1 MYDLKPLID
10 YNLLPRPKSD
20 DPNYKT
26 WRKLSLRIGTWITL
40 QLERSVFDRLEQ
52 QPGVTD
58 YADDTYKVILQM
70 MNAQEEDHSTQFF
83 LAATN
88 LSVDDFPTMEDFVLK
103 FQELIK
109 RANLDKTPITPYT
122 ATLMLF
128 KKVRTELP
136 TWVESVKQN
145 QGSILNEKMTEE
157 QFIVLCKQVIV
168 QGSRKDKSFA
178 AQKSS
183 TLITE
188 STASTPNRKER
199 GRSRK
204 SRNRGIET
212 DEKQSYPR
220 INRPPPGTNIAEYVR
235 EWLNSTEQRVNGRC
249 TFCYADGHD
258 CAVCWRLR
266 PDLRSE
272 EWKPYNTKAWI
283 YEGKPILPDKDKKPT
298 TTTPN
303 MQVANMATE
312 ADTFDFSFS
321 GMAIPNKDPT

>member
-1 MYDLKPLID
+1 VSTNAPTQADDLPAEFPVSLDGIDKLTNAEQVTSWSNLLKRTLTMYDLKPLID
-10 YNLLPRPKSD
+10 YNLPRPKPD

-70 MNAQEEDHSTQFF
+70 MNAQEEVHSIQFF

-103 FQELIK
+103 FQEHIK
-109 RANLDKTPITPYT
+109 RANLNKTPITPYT

-128 KKVRTELP
+128 EKVRTELP
-136 TWVESVKQN
+136 TWVESVEQN

-157 QFIVLCKQVIV
+157 QFIVLCKQAVDR
-168 QGSRKDKSFA
+168 GSRKDESFA

-188 STASTPNRKER
+188 STSASTPNRKER
-199 GRSRK
+199 GRSRNPLELK
-204 SRNRGIET
+204 QLKNNRILE
-212 DEKQSYPR
+212 
-220 INRPPPGTNIAEYVR
+220 
-235 EWLNSTEQRVNGRC
+235 STV
-249 TFCYADGHD
+249 H
-258 CAVCWRLR
+258 RL
-266 PDLRSE
+266 
-272 EWKPYNTKAWI
+272 AQI
-283 YEGKPILPDKDKKPT
+283 
-298 TTTPN
+298 
-303 MQVANMATE
+303 
-312 ADTFDFSFS
+312 
-321 GMAIPNKDPT
+321 